1 MNTKPII
8 TELDASRLKA
18 RARMAT
24 ARPQYSAALAHFLS
38 AADVVPAGKFPAD
51 AISMFTT
58 FCCVDLSRHQRM
70 VWTISYPEEA
80 DFSLGRICVFSPL
93 GIAFLGTRR
102 GGVSECRPT
111 LEISL
116 RFIVQ
121 DILFQPESAG
131 VPELNRC
138 RSCH

>member
-1 MNTKPII
+1 
-8 TELDASRLKA
+8 
-18 RARMAT
+18 MAI
-24 ARPQYSAALAHFLS
+24 ARPQYGAALAHFLS
-38 AADVVPAGKFPAD
+38 AADVVPADRFPAD
-51 AISMFTT
+51 TISMFTT
-58 FCCVDLSRHQRM
+58 FSCVDLARHQRM

-102 GGVSECRPT
+102 GGVSECKPA

-116 RFIVQ
+116 RFVVQ
-121 DILFQPESAG
+121 EILFQPEAAG
-131 VPELNRC
+131 VPELNKC